1 MLLAPLLGPPYTRMT
16 RCFRYNELPNSAQW
30 EAEKVSLAL
39 LALYI
44 FEYTRG
50 TASKMRVQRP
60 SKHGE
65 GVPGRRKL
73 PHIRKG
79 RHKETRKERQ
89 NLIRVR
95 VRALG
100 LLDVCV
106 SIPPSAVP
114 AKYTIRY
121 LAATIS
127 Q

>member
-1 MLLAPLLGPPYTRMT
+1 MT

-100 LLDVCV
+100 LLDVSV

-114 AKYTIRY
+114 TKYTIRY

>member
-60 SKHGE
+60 SKPQLSKQS
-65 GVPGRRKL
+65 GVPGM
-73 PHIRKG
+73 
-79 RHKETRKERQ
+79 
-89 NLIRVR
+89 
-95 VRALG
+95 
-100 LLDVCV
+100 
-106 SIPPSAVP
+106 AVG
-114 AKYTIRY
+114 T
-121 LAATIS
+121 
-127 Q
+127 